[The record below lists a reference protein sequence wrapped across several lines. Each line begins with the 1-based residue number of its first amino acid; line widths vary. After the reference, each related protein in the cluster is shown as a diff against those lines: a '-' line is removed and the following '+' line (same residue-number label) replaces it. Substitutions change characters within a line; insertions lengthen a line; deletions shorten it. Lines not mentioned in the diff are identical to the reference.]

1 MRQVDVVFTSTKLEK
16 NIRTMDYDHF
26 KRALIK
32 IATRKYPWRNGDKP
46 GMCGTTGEVASMARL
61 LRRFWGSGG
70 SVWRRLGRVCS
81 WLAQP
86 QRGLVPHRCTSP
98 PQEDVL
104 HKHVEWSLGATADK
118 LRTWYGR
125 GGAMQDASFALAL
138 QKRIMEQRAKEAY
151 VALG

>member
-1 MRQVDVVFTSTKLEK
+1 MAVCGGDWCVCVRGRR
-16 NIRTMDYDHF
+16 N
-26 KRALIK
+26 
-32 IATRKYPWRNGDKP
+32 RNG
-46 GMCGTTGEVASMARL
+46 
-61 LRRFWGSGG
+61 
-70 SVWRRLGRVCS
+70 
-81 WLAQP
+81 
-86 QRGLVPHRCTSP
+86 GLVPHRCTSP

-104 HKHVEWSLGATADK
+104 HKHVKWSLGATADK